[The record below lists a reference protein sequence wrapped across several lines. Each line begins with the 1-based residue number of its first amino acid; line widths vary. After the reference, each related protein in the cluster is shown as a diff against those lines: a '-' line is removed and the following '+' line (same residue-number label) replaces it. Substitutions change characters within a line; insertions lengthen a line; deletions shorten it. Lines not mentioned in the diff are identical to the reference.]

1 MSINFIRP
9 VPFINGHRIVVSDLD
24 GDNDSTDN
32 GTLVLEAYNAILDD
46 WLPVRMFPCSSRPE
60 ALGIAVTFAAQ
71 VLNHV
76 DINTLV
82 TRMSNRQMRL
92 PGDLLISMIDAGDG
106 SYLAAVESR
115 DVNGTVTVTEYRDD
129 ARNFFEAYGW
139 ALAEATM
146 VLRRD
151 GDDRSF

>member
-1 MSINFIRP
+1 MSINFVQP

-24 GDNDSTDN
+24 GDN
-32 GTLVLEAYNAILDD
+32 GTLVIETYNAILDD

-71 VLNHV
+71 VLNRI
-76 DINTLV
+76 DMDALV
-82 TRMSNRQMRL
+82 TRMSNRRMRL

-106 SYLAAVESR
+106 SFLAAVESR
-115 DVNGTVTVTEYRDD
+115 DSQGTVTVTEYRDD

-139 ALAEATM
+139 ALSEATM
-146 VLRRD
+146 VSRRNGED
-151 GDDRSF
+151 LSF

>member
-1 MSINFIRP
+1 MSINFIQP

-24 GDNDSTDN
+24 GDN
-32 GTLVLEAYNAILDD
+32 GTLVIETFNAILDD
-46 WLPVRMFPCSSRPE
+46 WFPVRMFPCSSRPE

-71 VLNHV
+71 VLNRI
-76 DINTLV
+76 DMDALV
-82 TRMSNRQMRL
+82 TRMSNRRMRL

-115 DVNGTVTVTEYRDD
+115 DSQGTVTVSEYRDD

-139 ALAEATM
+139 ALSEATM
-146 VLRRD
+146 VSRRNGED
-151 GDDRSF
+151 LSF

>member
-1 MSINFIRP
+1 MTINFIQS
-9 VPFINGHRIVVSDLD
+9 VPFIHGHRIVVSGLG
-24 GDNDSTDN
+24 GDIDSDDT
-32 GTLVLEAYNAILDD
+32 GTLVIEAYNAILDD

-71 VLNHV
+71 VLNHIDMDALAV
-76 DINTLV
+76 
-82 TRMSNRQMRL
+82 RMSNRRMNL
-92 PGDLLISMIDAGDG
+92 PGGLLISLIDTGDG

-115 DVNGTVTVTEYRDD
+115 DAQGVVTVTEYRDD

-146 VLRRD
+146 ASRRN
-151 GDDRSF
+151 GEDRSF

>member
-1 MSINFIRP
+1 MTVNFIQS
-9 VPFINGHRIVVSDLD
+9 VPFINGHRIVVSGLD
-24 GDNDSTDN
+24 EDN
-32 GTLVLEAYNAILDD
+32 GTLVIEAYNAILDD
-46 WLPVRMFPCSSRPE
+46 WLPVRMFPCSSHME

-71 VLNHV
+71 VLNHI
-76 DINTLV
+76 DMDALAA
-82 TRMSNRQMRL
+82 RMSNRQMRL

-115 DVNGTVTVTEYRDD
+115 DARGVVTVTEYRDD

-146 VLRRD
+146 VLRRNR
-151 GDDRSF
+151 DDRSI